1 MVTWL
6 KNPIVLFLSTL
17 VVALFVWSQLKT
29 LQKTQTSTENLGVLE
44 QEINKISSQ
53 VSELQLAT
61 DSASVD
67 FKQEKIARD
76 ELLLNKPGETLLQL
90 PILETKSDSAPQVK
104 TTPSPISS
112 WVSLFFSK

>member
-1 MVTWL
+1 M
-6 KNPIVLFLSTL
+6 FLATIA
-17 VVALFVWSQLKT
+17 VGLFVWSQLKT

-53 VSELQLAT
+53 VSELQTAT

-76 ELLLNKPGETLLQL
+76 ELLLSKPGETLLQL
-90 PILETKSDSAPQVK
+90 PILEAKNNENAYIDPTPAP
-104 TTPSPISS
+104 IES
-112 WVSLFFSK
+112 WLSLFLDT